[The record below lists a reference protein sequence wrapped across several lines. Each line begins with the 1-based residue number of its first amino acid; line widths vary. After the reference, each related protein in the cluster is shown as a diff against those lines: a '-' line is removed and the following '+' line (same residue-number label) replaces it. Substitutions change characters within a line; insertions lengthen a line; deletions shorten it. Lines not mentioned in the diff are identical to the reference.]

1 MLVLLT
7 TIIPMQQDIVC
18 AVWLGRRAVLIKM
31 EKVSPLWWPC
41 PPYRIY
47 RVFMACKCPVAM
59 CMHTHCPFACAMPSG
74 QCWKVCSLGASMSH
88 LIVQLSTLAPR
99 IQQLSPEHTNRC
111 LWVVTVCVCVCI
123 QWPSK
128 GIRTLEWHL
137 TCLNVISLSG
147 ICKQM
152 LLEIFSELT
161 F

>member
-1 MLVLLT
+1 
-7 TIIPMQQDIVC
+7 MQQDIVC

-111 LWVVTVCVCVCI
+111 LWVVTVCVCV
-123 QWPSK
+123 
-128 GIRTLEWHL
+128 GGYTGTLKRYSDTRVTLNMSECNFIKWASVNKC
-137 TCLNVISLSG
+137 CLR
-147 ICKQM
+147 
-152 LLEIFSELT
+152 FSQN
-161 F
+161 